1 MSKSDDRTTGGRTGT
16 TKAHQSHCNVLMATD
31 RQICLAWSSGRQLH
45 AIALTTR
52 MPGFLARP
60 TSGLDR
66 TACALLAVSE
76 IREGRLARG
85 WLAREDPRGPPPK
98 PDLEQLAAR
107 LANRAIVT

>member
-16 TKAHQSHCNVLMATD
+16 TKAQQRHCNVLMATD

-66 TACALLAVSE
+66 TACALLA
-76 IREGRLARG
+76 
-85 WLAREDPRGPPPK
+85 PPI
-98 PDLEQLAAR
+98 L
-107 LANRAIVT
+107 T